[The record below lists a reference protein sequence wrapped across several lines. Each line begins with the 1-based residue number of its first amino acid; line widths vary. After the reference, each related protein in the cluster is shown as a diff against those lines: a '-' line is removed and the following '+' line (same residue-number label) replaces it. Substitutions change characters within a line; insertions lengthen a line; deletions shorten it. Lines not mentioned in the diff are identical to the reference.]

1 MRKRSAVRR
10 KMSNATKN
18 KNALPARRGP
28 GRPANPPTDQQKDD
42 AIDSAAILQDMAL
55 DLFSRR
61 GFHAVTIKD
70 IAAATGLNAALIYYY
85 FGSKEEL
92 FQQTVQIA
100 IDRAF
105 EQFEA
110 LAQGHTAPD
119 EIIHD
124 WIETHIKQRELIRK
138 LVQISL
144 DYSKMENRAPETDAA
159 IRQFYDRERAVLSG
173 AIRAGIRQKLFRKVD
188 PDQMA
193 EFISTFLDG
202 AMVRSLI
209 FDDFNSSK
217 AIRGLQNF
225 IISHLTN
232 DRA

>member
-10 KMSNATKN
+10 KMSSTTKS
-18 KNALPARRGP
+18 KSARPARRGP
-28 GRPANPPTDQQKDD
+28 GRPAGEKSDD
-42 AIDSAAILQDMAL
+42 SVAILQDVAL
-55 DLFSRR
+55 DLFSQR

-70 IAAATGLNAALIYYY
+70 IAKATGLNAALIYYY
-85 FGSKEEL
+85 FGSKEDL
-92 FQQTVQIA
+92 FQQSVQVA
-100 IDRAF
+100 VDRAF
-105 EQFEA
+105 EQFET

-119 EIIHD
+119 QIIRD

-138 LVQISL
+138 LVQVSL
-144 DYSKMENRAPETDAA
+144 DYSKMEHRVPETDAA
-159 IRQFYDRERAVLSG
+159 IRQFYDRERAVLSS
-173 AIRAGIRQKLFRKVD
+173 AIRKGVRQKLFRKVD
-188 PDQMA
+188 PDQTT

-225 IISHLTN
+225 ILSNLQDGT
-232 DRA
+232 

>member
-119 EIIHD
+119 EIIRD

-232 DRA
+232 DGG

>member
-28 GRPANPPTDQQKDD
+28 GRPANPLTDQQKDD

-110 LAQGHTAPD
+110 LAQGHTAPN

-209 FDDFNSSK
+209 FDDFNSSE

-232 DRA
+232 DRG